1 MERPEEH
8 MEPHAVHHARYHRR
22 MGMMRWFSAFTLG
35 AAVGGV
41 LGLLF
46 APRRGSELRATLSEA
61 MPRRGVS
68 AEFRQKVQE
77 MVSSGRTTP
86 SELANRVQRE
96 LEELRSQAI
105 NRLSDAR
112 LRAKI
117 LQKEA
122 ELRYL
127 RGQEKLR
134 EQV

>member
-1 MERPEEH
+1 
-8 MEPHAVHHARYHRR
+8 
-22 MGMMRWFSAFTLG
+22 MRWFSAFTLG

-46 APRRGSELRATLSEA
+46 APRKGSELRATLSEA

-112 LRAKI
+112 LRARI

>member
-1 MERPEEH
+1 MERPEER

-22 MGMMRWFSAFTLG
+22 MPQMRWFSAFVLG

-41 LGLLF
+41 VGLLF
-46 APRRGSELRATLSEA
+46 APRKGSELRASLSEA

-68 AEFRQKVQE
+68 SEFREKVQE

-86 SELANRVQRE
+86 SELASRVQRE
-96 LEELRSQAI
+96 LEELRSQAVA
-105 NRLSDAR
+105 RLGDAR
-112 LRAKI
+112 LRARI